1 MDEKSHHFKQYFGD
15 VDILSRTNIH
25 PKNPGHEHR
34 QNQNPGGVRKP
45 KNPPCIFPT
54 NLSWR
59 GRFGGVSLPKLEAM
73 KTDLVDETCSDSLKS
88 ILVEM
93 EVDEFV
99 KLKTLFKLRDFEMIE
114 A

>member
-1 MDEKSHHFKQYFGD
+1 
-15 VDILSRTNIH
+15 
-25 PKNPGHEHR
+25 
-34 QNQNPGGVRKP
+34 
-45 KNPPCIFPT
+45 
-54 NLSWR
+54 
-59 GRFGGVSLPKLEAM
+59 M

-88 ILVEM
+88 ILVKM